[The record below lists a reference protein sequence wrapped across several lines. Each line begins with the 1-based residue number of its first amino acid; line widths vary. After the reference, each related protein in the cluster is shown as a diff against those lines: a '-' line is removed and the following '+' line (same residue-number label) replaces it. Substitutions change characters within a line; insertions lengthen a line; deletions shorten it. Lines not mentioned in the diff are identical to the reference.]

1 MTKIAVFPGT
11 FDPIT
16 LGHQD
21 LIHRAAQIF
30 DTIIVAVAENVKKAP
45 LFTLDKR
52 ITMVQNA
59 VQIDKNVQVLGFK
72 NLLVDFAREHG
83 AQVIIRGV
91 RIAIDFEYELQLANM
106 NKGLN
111 PSIETIFLT
120 PAEKY
125 SYISSSLVK
134 EIAKLNGNIANFVN
148 IEVIK
153 EMQNAF
159 A

>member
-1 MTKIAVFPGT
+1 M
-11 FDPIT
+11 
-16 LGHQD
+16 
-21 LIHRAAQIF
+21 
-30 DTIIVAVAENVKKAP
+30 AENVKKAP